1 MSHYQ
6 IMLHYKLQ
14 SKPKTRHNKRSNDQR
29 KTSVEVIIAMCLEI
43 MQLCHPYIVVNLFP
57 QKKCVFYLFYIL
69 QYLDQIRKNADQE
82 KMCLYLV

>member
-1 MSHYQ
+1 MY
-6 IMLHYKLQ
+6 
-14 SKPKTRHNKRSNDQR
+14 
-29 KTSVEVIIAMCLEI
+29 LEI

-69 QYLDQIRKNADQE
+69 QYLDQIRKNTDQE